1 MTMAEF
7 DRYISRF
14 ENYETAEQELKAYN
28 IYSTY
33 EALSKRKEK
42 SKDDLALLYLCK
54 YLINCV
60 ENDPKEGDYYN
71 EANNNIMRRAGL
83 LLNEIDGKAYMMDAL
98 LAYVPK
104 RYRRSIRT
112 YMGWNWWMESL
123 KYPL

>member
-1 MTMAEF
+1 MSMAEF

-14 ENYETAEQELKAYN
+14 DNYETAEQELKAYN

-33 EALSKRKEK
+33 EVLSKKKEK
-42 SKDDLALLYLCK
+42 SKDDLALLYLCE

-60 ENDPKEGDYYN
+60 EHDPKEGDYYN
-71 EANNNIMRRAGL
+71 EVNNDIMRRAGL

-104 RYRRSIRT
+104 RYRRSVEHIWDGIG
-112 YMGWNWWMESL
+112 GWRA
-123 KYPL
+123 